1 MTCEKSLSFFL
12 NPHLNM
18 WYFSSKA
25 KKKKNKGGSGN
36 NEIKATNE
44 LTNGLLIDWF

>member
-1 MTCEKSLSFFL
+1 MKKKCQTFSL
-12 NPHLNM
+12 NPDLNM

-36 NEIKATNE
+36 NEFKATNE
-44 LTNGLLIDWF
+44 LTNGWLIDWF